1 MSKMISASINVMKI
15 DKTKLVKGEKGTYLN
30 LTIWLRD
37 EPDQYGHDVSIEQSV
52 EKEDAKIYLG
62 NGKVK
67 WSSEMKPKE
76 ADEPTDLPF

>member
-1 MSKMISASINVMKI
+1 MISASINVMKI
-15 DKTKLVKGEKGTYLN
+15 DKKKLIQGEKGTYLN

-37 EPDQYGHDVSIEQSV
+37 ELDQFGNNVSIEQST
-52 EKEDAKIYLG
+52 EKDEDKIYLG